1 LEGELFDLVKW
12 SQQEAYPEK
21 LKRLQQKKGAPST
34 SQLLPLTP
42 FMDEAGVLWLG
53 GRLSRAK
60 LPYDM
65 LHPQILS
72 DRHLFA
78 RLIFGG
84 GGIFTDDKRVMND
97 EA

>member
-1 LEGELFDLVKW
+1 
-12 SQQEAYPEK
+12 
-21 LKRLQQKKGAPST
+21 
-34 SQLLPLTP
+34 
-42 FMDEAGVLWLG
+42 MDEAGVLWLG

-72 DRHLFA
+72 DKHLFA

-84 GGIFTDDKRVMND
+84 GGASLQMMD
-97 EA
+97 E